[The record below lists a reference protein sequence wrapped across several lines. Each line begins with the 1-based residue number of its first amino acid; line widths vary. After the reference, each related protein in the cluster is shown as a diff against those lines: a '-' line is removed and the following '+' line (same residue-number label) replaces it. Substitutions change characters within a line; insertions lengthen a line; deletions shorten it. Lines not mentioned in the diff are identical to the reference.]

1 MHTKQEI
8 FASVEELWKNVAVD
22 GRIHDLFT
30 QLKTMQTQ
38 KTMSSPLQW
47 KKKSAILITLI
58 GRIFIYFNQ
67 AENKKYVNSITK
79 YSVNIYQE
87 CEKAQMESSSFQDS
101 NLRNCT

>member
-38 KTMSSPLQW
+38 KTMSSPLQ
-47 KKKSAILITLI
+47 
-58 GRIFIYFNQ
+58 
-67 AENKKYVNSITK
+67 
-79 YSVNIYQE
+79 
-87 CEKAQMESSSFQDS
+87 
-101 NLRNCT
+101 